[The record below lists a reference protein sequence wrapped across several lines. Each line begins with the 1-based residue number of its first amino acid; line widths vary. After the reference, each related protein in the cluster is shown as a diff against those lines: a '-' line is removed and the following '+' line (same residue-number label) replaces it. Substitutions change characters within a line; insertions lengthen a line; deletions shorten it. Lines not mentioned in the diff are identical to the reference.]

1 MTTSELAAALG
12 RLGGRSTSPAKVAA
26 VRINL
31 ELARKSRWTKP
42 RMVTEEAVRRAVS
55 GHNAPARRGGTPS
68 PQVACSASHSC
79 ATCAWHEQYMSS
91 RCWDCLNGDG
101 TLPSW
106 EEHPDQ
112 AALKRVHNK

>member
-42 RMVTEEAVRRAVS
+42 RMVTEEAVRRAAK
-55 GHNAPARRGGTPS
+55 NAEHHARTEM
-68 PQVACSASHSC
+68 
-79 ATCAWHEQYMSS
+79 T
-91 RCWDCLNGDG
+91 
-101 TLPSW
+101 
-106 EEHPDQ
+106 
-112 AALKRVHNK
+112 